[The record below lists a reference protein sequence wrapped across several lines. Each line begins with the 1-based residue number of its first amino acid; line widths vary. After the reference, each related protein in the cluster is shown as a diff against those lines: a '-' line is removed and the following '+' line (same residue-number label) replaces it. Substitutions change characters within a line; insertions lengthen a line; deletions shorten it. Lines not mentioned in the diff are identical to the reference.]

1 MRRWLGGALWTGFL
15 LTVLLPGSVGA
26 APSLREQICETA
38 RQEGTVHI
46 LTNVREV
53 ADPLEK
59 VLGGKFPWLR
69 VRAITDVAAPTRAV
83 VEAQAGRHEHD
94 VFAYSL
100 PGVLPAHERGLL
112 ASFSDQEI
120 QAFGIHPGTRLL
132 GGAALSGWTF
142 VHTVAYDARRV
153 RAEEAPRRWEDL
165 LNPKWRG
172 RLVGSISALTNGVA
186 AVGLLLGEAWAFDFV
201 RKLRDEVKVTLT
213 PSPAL
218 ALQLVLQG
226 EKDLLWS
233 GIETT
238 LERRER
244 AREPINWTPVSPTYA
259 ARFVLA
265 VFRNAPHPNAA
276 RCAALWLASREG
288 KTALEEASYSTSD
301 AAPGSPTRVR
311 KEVERYR
318 IRVFFENVES
328 ARRRLEL
335 YGRLLPVLQGQVR

>member
-1 MRRWLGGALWTGFL
+1 MRRWLRGALWTSFL
-15 LTVLLPGSVGA
+15 VAVLFPRGA
-26 APSLREQICETA
+26 ATGPSLRERICEA
-38 RQEGTVHI
+38 AQKEGVVHI

-59 VLGGKFPWLR
+59 ALNGRFPWLR
-69 VRAITDVAAPTRAV
+69 VRTVTDVAAPTRAV
-83 VEAQAGRHEHD
+83 AEAQAGRHEHD

-100 PGVLPAHERGLL
+100 PGILPAYERGLL
-112 ASFSDQEI
+112 VSFSDSEI
-120 QAFGIHPGTRLL
+120 QTFGIHPGARLL
-132 GGAALSGWTF
+132 GGAVLSGWTF
-142 VHTVAYDARRV
+142 VHTIAHDTRRV
-153 RAEEAPRRWEDL
+153 RSEEAPRRWEDL
-165 LNPKWRG
+165 LTPRWRG

-213 PSPAL
+213 PSPTL

-238 LERRER
+238 LERQER
-244 AREPINWTPVSPTYA
+244 A
-259 ARFVLA
+259 
-265 VFRNAPHPNAA
+265 
-276 RCAALWLASREG
+276 
-288 KTALEEASYSTSD
+288 
-301 AAPGSPTRVR
+301 
-311 KEVERYR
+311 
-318 IRVFFENVES
+318 VES

>member
-1 MRRWLGGALWTGFL
+1 MRRRRWQLLWVSFL
-15 LTVLLPGSVGA
+15 LTALLPMDGRAG
-26 APSLREQICETA
+26 PSPGERICEAA

-46 LTNVREV
+46 LTHVREV
-53 ADPLEK
+53 AEPLEK
-59 VLGGKFPWLR
+59 ALKEKFPWLR
-69 VRAITDVAAPTRAV
+69 VRTVLDVAAPTRAV

-100 PGVLPAHERGLL
+100 PGVLPLYERGLL
-112 ASFSDQEI
+112 ASLSNPEI
-120 QAFGIHPGTRLL
+120 QAFGIHPGARLL

-142 VHTVAYDARRV
+142 VHTIAYDVRRV
-153 RAEEAPRRWEDL
+153 RTEEIPKRWEDL
-165 LNPKWRG
+165 LNPRWRG

-201 RKLRDEVKVTLT
+201 RKLRDEIKVTLT
-213 PSPAL
+213 PSPTL
-218 ALQLVLQG
+218 ALQLLLQG

-244 AREPINWTPVSPTYA
+244 AREPISWAPVSPTYA
-259 ARFVLA
+259 ARFVLT

-276 RCAALWLASREG
+276 RCAALWLVSREG

-301 AAPGSPTRVR
+301 ASPGSPTRVR

-328 ARRRLEL
+328 GRRRLEL
-335 YGRLLPVLQGQVR
+335 YGRLLPVLQG